1 MKRHL
6 LPVLFA
12 SFVCLV
18 APAVLSAATPAE
30 AKAHMRERVP
40 AIDKLKLS
48 EAVGEN
54 NRGFLEVRK
63 AGGEAEAV
71 VAAENQDRTVV
82 FADTAT
88 RAGSS
93 ADAVGRAF
101 ARQVAAASAAGVWLQ
116 GDDGKWYRK

>member
-6 LPVLFA
+6 FPLLLA
-12 SFVCLV
+12 SFACLV

-48 EAVGEN
+48 ESVGEN
-54 NRGFLEVRK
+54 NRGFLEARK
-63 AGGEAEAV
+63 PDAEAV
-71 VAAENQDRTVV
+71 VAAENADRAVV
-82 FADTAT
+82 FADAAS

-101 ARQVAAASAAGVWLQ
+101 ARQVAAASAPGVWLQ
-116 GDDGKWYRK
+116 SEDGKWYRK